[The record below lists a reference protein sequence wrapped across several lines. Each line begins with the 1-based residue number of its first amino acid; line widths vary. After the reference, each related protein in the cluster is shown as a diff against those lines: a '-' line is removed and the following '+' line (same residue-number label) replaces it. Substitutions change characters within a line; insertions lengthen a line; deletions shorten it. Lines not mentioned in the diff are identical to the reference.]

1 MEETRSRFCKV
12 SKKYR
17 LSEFL
22 VSLVMMAC
30 GTLLHINSAVK
41 RDIPRVVV
49 PISQDQTVY
58 ARDPS
63 IDLKM
68 MPEQVPMWLLV
79 ILAYFLPAACHCLII
94 IGSKLDRFR
103 RIPHDT
109 RDFFLSLLIS
119 AGFSFIVTT
128 FVKNITGRFRP
139 SFYSMCEWDYSK
151 TWDGVANLCTSSME
165 VEARKSFPSGHSS
178 AAFSGLFLLSL
189 YLLGRSRLVV
199 EDRAECQLRSG
210 KRLMKLFLCFGPTL
224 LAAWIAITRSIDNW
238 HHYTDVLAGSLIGMA
253 AATIGYMYNYGG
265 VFCSR
270 SAGFPLEVY
279 HARQRKSPH
288 LPEDK
293 YDLEEAGSVTSLS
306 EIEGRVD
313 DSMTPRSKS
322 SDYFTSETPT
332 TTASSTSS
340 TL

>member
-1 MEETRSRFCKV
+1 
-12 SKKYR
+12 
-17 LSEFL
+17 
-22 VSLVMMAC
+22 
-30 GTLLHINSAVK
+30 
-41 RDIPRVVV
+41 
-49 PISQDQTVY
+49 
-58 ARDPS
+58 
-63 IDLKM
+63 M

-79 ILAYFLPAACHCLII
+79 ILAYFLPMICHCIII

-139 SFYSMCEWDYSK
+139 SFYDMCEWNYSK
-151 TWDGVANLCTSSME
+151 TWDGVTNLCTSSME
-165 VEARKSFPSGHSS
+165 IEARKSFPSGHSS

-199 EDRAECQLRSG
+199 EDRADCQLRSG
-210 KRLMKLFLCFGPTL
+210 KRLMKLFLCFAPTL
-224 LAAWIAITRSIDNW
+224 LAAWIAITRSIDYW

-270 SAGFPLEVY
+270 SAGLPLEAF
-279 HARQRKSPH
+279 HARQR
-288 LPEDK
+288 LPSAHSSKDTP
-293 YDLEEAGSVTSLS
+293 YYLEEVGTTTNSVTSLS
-306 EIEGRVD
+306 ELEGRSVD
-313 DSMTPRSKS
+313 DSMTPRSES
-322 SDYFTSETPT
+322 NVYFTSETPT
-332 TTASSTSS
+332 TAAST
-340 TL
+340 TI